1 MRKDIQISTTTGDIV
16 FKNRNTLNK
25 QLFKWL
31 SESDLFITAQISLPS
46 NFDVNQL
53 YTIGVNIEIPYTPI
67 YKPIKIRIIRDFG
80 GGNVRVVINPTNN
93 SEWFEVYTKLFGA
106 QDKVLYASQLIMVN
120 QDNYLLQL
128 NEGNAY
134 LWSGIMS
141 DMVNINANIQ
151 NRNLLLQ
158 CIPSNNYR
166 YPTSGVGLIKYLHA
180 NLSHSGLAE
189 KLQTEFKDDKVEI
202 INAAF
207 NSYSGDLELDL
218 DFSEADAGV

>member
-1 MRKDIQISTTTGDIV
+1 MRKDIQINTTTGDIV

-180 NLSHSGLAE
+180 NLSHSG
-189 KLQTEFKDDKVEI
+189 
-202 INAAF
+202 
-207 NSYSGDLELDL
+207 
-218 DFSEADAGV
+218 

>member
-1 MRKDIQISTTTGDIV
+1 MRYI
-16 FKNRNTLNK
+16 
-25 QLFKWL
+25 
-31 SESDLFITAQISLPS
+31 
-46 NFDVNQL
+46 
-53 YTIGVNIEIPYTPI
+53 
-67 YKPIKIRIIRDFG
+67 
-80 GGNVRVVINPTNN
+80 
-93 SEWFEVYTKLFGA
+93 
-106 QDKVLYASQLIMVN
+106 QDKALYASQLIMVN

>member
-1 MRKDIQISTTTGDIV
+1 MRRDIQINTATNDIV
-16 FKNRNTLNK
+16 LKNQSIIGEQAFNWLEDEE
-25 QLFKWL
+25 LFL
-31 SESDLFITAQISLPS
+31 TAQITVPL
-46 NFDVNQL
+46 NFDIKQL
-53 YTIGVNIEIPYTPI
+53 YTTGVMIKIPYTPI
-67 YKPIKIRIIRDFG
+67 YKPIKIRFGRDFG
-80 GGNVRVVINPTNN
+80 GGNIRIVINPTDN
-93 SEWFEVYTKLFGA
+93 SEWFEVHTRLFGL
-106 QDKVLYASQLIMVN
+106 QDKILYASQLIMVS
-120 QDNYLLQL
+120 QDYYLIQI
-128 NEGNAY
+128 NKGVAY
-134 LWSGIMS
+134 LWSNAIS

-158 CIPSNNYR
+158 CVPSNNYR

>member
-1 MRKDIQISTTTGDIV
+1 
-16 FKNRNTLNK
+16 
-25 QLFKWL
+25 
-31 SESDLFITAQISLPS
+31 
-46 NFDVNQL
+46 
-53 YTIGVNIEIPYTPI
+53 
-67 YKPIKIRIIRDFG
+67 
-80 GGNVRVVINPTNN
+80 
-93 SEWFEVYTKLFGA
+93 
-106 QDKVLYASQLIMVN
+106 MVN

>member
-1 MRKDIQISTTTGDIV
+1 M
-16 FKNRNTLNK
+16 
-25 QLFKWL
+25 
-31 SESDLFITAQISLPS
+31 
-46 NFDVNQL
+46 
-53 YTIGVNIEIPYTPI
+53 
-67 YKPIKIRIIRDFG
+67 
-80 GGNVRVVINPTNN
+80 
-93 SEWFEVYTKLFGA
+93 FGA

-218 DFSEADAGV
+218 DFSEADAVYKVKEIRTYLMLQ

>member
-1 MRKDIQISTTTGDIV
+1 MYFTGG
-16 FKNRNTLNK
+16 FCFL
-25 QLFKWL
+25 
-31 SESDLFITAQISLPS
+31 
-46 NFDVNQL
+46 
-53 YTIGVNIEIPYTPI
+53 
-67 YKPIKIRIIRDFG
+67 
-80 GGNVRVVINPTNN
+80 
-93 SEWFEVYTKLFGA
+93 VYTKLFGA

-158 CIPSNNYR
+158 CVPSNNYR